1 MTLFHLFS
9 ARPLT
14 ITVAGLPKSTR
25 FYFFMIKLQFD
36 VLPYHKN
43 KPYKVEEICVQARVH
58 TQRTLK
64 SGVHKFSNKKNL
76 AATLKF

>member
-14 ITVAGLPKSTR
+14 ITVAALPKSTR
-25 FYFFMIKLQFD
+25 FYFFMIKLHFD
-36 VLPYHKN
+36 ALPYHKN
-43 KPYKVEEICVQARVH
+43 KPY
-58 TQRTLK
+58 TQCTLK
-64 SGVHKFSNKKNL
+64 SGVQKLKKKL